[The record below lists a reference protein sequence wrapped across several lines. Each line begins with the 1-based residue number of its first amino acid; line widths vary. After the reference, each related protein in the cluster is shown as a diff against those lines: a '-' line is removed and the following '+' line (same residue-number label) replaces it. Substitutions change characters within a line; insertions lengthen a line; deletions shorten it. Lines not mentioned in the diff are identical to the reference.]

1 MQYYNYSENKQRGT
15 FDFPFEFYHVD
26 SSHPRYEMAYHW
38 HVEYEIIRI
47 LTGTLH
53 VTMDEKEFTATPGDI
68 VFVNSG
74 ILHSG
79 IPSDCVYQCIV
90 FDMNAF
96 LKNNPR
102 CSTYIKQIIDHSA
115 FIYHHFTPKNQQVH
129 QIVWDIFNAMESQ
142 KTGYELIV
150 FGELYHFFGVVFSEK
165 LYFSDSPQDRR
176 DYRKI
181 MQLKK
186 VLDYMEANYSSP
198 VTLEQLSASVNMS
211 PKYFCRFFYQMTHKT
226 PIDYLNYQRI
236 EHASYQLA
244 TTDASVTEVAYNCG
258 FNDLSYFIKTYK
270 KYKGITP
277 GKSKIRANE

>member
-115 FIYHHFTPKNQQVH
+115 FVYHHFTPKNQQIH
-129 QIVWDIFNAMESQ
+129 QIIWDIFNAMESQ

-150 FGELYHFFGVVFSEK
+150 FGELYHFFGVVFSEQ

-211 PKYFCRFFYQMTHKT
+211 PKYFCRFFYQMTHRT

>member
-15 FDFPFEFYHVD
+15 YDFPFEFYHVD
-26 SSHPRYEMAYHW
+26 RSHPRYEMAYHW

-47 LTGTLH
+47 LTGSLH
-53 VTMDEKEFTATPGDI
+53 VTMDEKEFTANSGDI
-68 VFVNSG
+68 VFINSG

-115 FIYHHFTPKNQQVH
+115 FIYHHFTPKNQQIH

-211 PKYFCRFFYQMTHKT
+211 PKYFCRFFYHMTHRT

-277 GKSKIRANE
+277 GKSKIRANG

>member
-15 FDFPFEFYHVD
+15 YDFPFEFYHVD
-26 SSHPRYEMAYHW
+26 RSHPRYEMAYHW

-47 LTGTLH
+47 LTGSLH
-53 VTMDEKEFTATPGDI
+53 VTMDEKEFTANSGDI

-102 CSTYIKQIIDHSA
+102 CSTYIKQIIEHSA
-115 FIYHHFTPKNQQVH
+115 FIYHHFTPQNQQVH

-211 PKYFCRFFYQMTHKT
+211 PKYFCRFFYHMTHRT

-277 GKSKIRANE
+277 GKSKIRANG

>member
-165 LYFSDSPQDRR
+165 LYFSDSPQNRR

>member
-115 FIYHHFTPKNQQVH
+115 FVYHHFTPKNQQIH

-150 FGELYHFFGVVFSEK
+150 FGELYHFFGVVFSEQ

-211 PKYFCRFFYQMTHKT
+211 PKYFCRFFYQMTHRT